1 MVLSFKK
8 TTFIQTVHLALHVGG
23 RKPMRGRVHVG
34 DKGKDLCEQQG
45 WCAAGLGQY
54 WMQTWLAVWWPA
66 LPRDGVDNGSGRLVN
81 TRRGTGGYVSMSSNE
96 FFK

>member
-1 MVLSFKK
+1 MLETKAK
-8 TTFIQTVHLALHVGG
+8 TYASNRDGV
-23 RKPMRGRVHVG
+23 
-34 DKGKDLCEQQG
+34 QQD
-45 WCAAGLGQY
+45 WVNPQY